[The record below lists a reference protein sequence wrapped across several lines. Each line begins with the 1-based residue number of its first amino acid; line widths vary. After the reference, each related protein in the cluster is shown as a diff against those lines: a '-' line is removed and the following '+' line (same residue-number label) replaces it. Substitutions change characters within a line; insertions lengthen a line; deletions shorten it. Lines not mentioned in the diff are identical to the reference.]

1 MKITEYTV
9 IEEKGLLPDGK
20 TPYQFFVVKLGD
32 NMYFKDD
39 DHSADGVK
47 IAETIDG
54 ARHIASE
61 KFALELIGY
70 LQNFYDSEGKVY
82 KDKIGL
88 VIPPLVGLSEAAEM
102 LGWQKQ
108 QVSEYM
114 KRGKFPDPLQR
125 LASGPIWTY
134 KQIEDYKDS
143 RS

>member
-9 IEEKGLLPDGK
+9 VEEKGLLPDGE

-32 NMYFKDD
+32 NLYYKGYDSD
-39 DHSADGVK
+39 SGLNSPAPSPDLAS
-47 IAETIDG
+47 
-54 ARHIASE
+54 HIANE
-61 KFALELIGY
+61 QFALELIGF
-70 LQNFYDSEGKVY
+70 LQNFFDKDGKIRQENV
-82 KDKIGL
+82 GRVL
-88 VIPPLVGLSEAAEM
+88 PPLVGLSEAAEI

-108 QVSEYM
+108 QVTEYM
-114 KRGKFPDPLQR
+114 KRGKFPKPLQR